1 MRGATCYGER
11 NYVSLFVSI
20 HAPMRGATFDVA
32 DLIGVVSVSIHA
44 PMRGATFDVADL
56 IGVVSVSIHAPMRGA
71 TGKSDHWIARNIG
84 FNPRAHAGRDSAI
97 RSRRSV
103 SRRFNPRAHAGRD
116 WFEQGGLVIGLGFQ
130 STRPCGA
137 RLQPI
142 GRQAGK
148 RVVSIHAPMRGATR

>member
-1 MRGATCYGER
+1 
-11 NYVSLFVSI
+11 
-20 HAPMRGATFDVA
+20 
-32 DLIGVVSVSIHA
+32 
-44 PMRGATFDVADL
+44 MRGATFDVADL

-116 WFEQGGLVIGLGFQ
+116 RAHAADVGVVICVSIHAPMRGATVMFARERMLKQFQ

-137 RLQPI
+137 RL
-142 GRQAGK
+142 
-148 RVVSIHAPMRGATR
+148 V